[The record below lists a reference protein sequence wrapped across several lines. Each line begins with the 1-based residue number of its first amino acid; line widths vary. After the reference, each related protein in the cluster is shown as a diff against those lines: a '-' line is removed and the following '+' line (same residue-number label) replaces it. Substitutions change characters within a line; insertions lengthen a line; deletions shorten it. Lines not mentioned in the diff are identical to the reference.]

1 MWYTV
6 VVSQVDDGIVAVLSH
21 ALEGAKAGSVLSHS
35 GAGGGVQVAEVAIVI
50 LEGGIA
56 DIIYQPS
63 LFGLSAVGIRDRV
76 HLPQRPRGSG
86 RAGTAGG

>member
-1 MWYTV
+1 M
-6 VVSQVDDGIVAVLSH
+6 VSQVDDGIVAVLSH
-21 ALEGAKAGSVLSHS
+21 ALEGAKVGSVLSHS

-56 DIIYQPS
+56 DIYQPS
-63 LFGLSAVGIRDRV
+63 LFGLSAVGILDRV